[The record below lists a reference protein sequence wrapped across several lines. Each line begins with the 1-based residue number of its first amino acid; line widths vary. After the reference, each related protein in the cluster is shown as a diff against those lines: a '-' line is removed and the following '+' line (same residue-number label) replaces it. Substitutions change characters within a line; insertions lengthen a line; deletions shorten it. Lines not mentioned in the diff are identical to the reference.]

1 MKKFVVFF
9 AALLVVISSFGVL
22 GQPNYEP
29 QHYPNVPIGDNS
41 VMNVQEVEKISH
53 LASRF
58 FFDSKNGDR
67 RGGNAGRRGNRG
79 HGNGRSG
86 TGRSGTGR
94 GGNRGRGG
102 NNPKKVT
109 KSPS

>member
-9 AALLVVISSFGVL
+9 AALLVVISSFGVQ

-41 VMNVQEVEKISH
+41 VMNVQEGEKISH

-58 FFDSKNGDR
+58 FFNPKN
-67 RGGNAGRRGNRG
+67 GNAGS
-79 HGNGRSG
+79 HGNGGQG
-86 TGRSGTGR
+86 TGLGLRSGR
-94 GGNRGRGG
+94 GGSKG
-102 NNPKKVT
+102 KKVT
-109 KSPS
+109 KKPKLTE